1 MVYYFANQLD
11 FFPRFLIS
19 NCQSTILFSTHCV
32 RNDNEEKNN
41 EIWRWLDMEISHTI
55 TYKTFFLSI
64 NQESPLKQ
72 LIFKALTINS
82 HPENAPY

>member
-1 MVYYFANQLD
+1 
-11 FFPRFLIS
+11 
-19 NCQSTILFSTHCV
+19 
-32 RNDNEEKNN
+32 
-41 EIWRWLDMEISHTI
+41 MEISHTI

-64 NQESPLKQ
+64 NQESPLMQ